1 MKRPP
6 GEYSG
11 GTSPRGRGRS
21 VLTLI
26 LIGLGVAVICVTML
40 GWWLLSGFGCEMN
53 TAGCKRVRL
62 DLSRDS
68 LSIFLPMLA
77 LGGLLVAAGLRWRR

>member
-6 GEYSG
+6 GEHSG
-11 GTSPRGRGRS
+11 ATSPRGSGRT

-26 LIGLGVAVICVTML
+26 LIGLGVAVICFTML